1 MYSTTFKLELV
12 MILVIMYVKTFKDDV
27 VFISIKHHNMTSL
40 RPIISSIRVN
50 PLIMTITL
58 VEIKGKMSNL
68 PKVESIYLEPV
79 LSKNVVSTVLSASH
93 NIKNK

>member
-1 MYSTTFKLELV
+1 LKAETDINVSITESLIGRT
-12 MILVIMYVKTFKDDV
+12 MILVIMYVKTFKADV
-27 VFISIKHHNMTSL
+27 VFIGIKHHNMTSL

-79 LSKNVVSTVLSASH
+79 YSH
-93 NIKNK
+93 FLR